1 MSGAPS
7 LINPGTSKYSISNP
21 IRVLVVDDAALMRKL
36 VTELMEEIPDIVV
49 VGTAKDP
56 FDARDKIKKL
66 DPDVLTLD
74 VEMPKMDGITF
85 LENLMRLRPMP
96 VVMLSTLTEKGSD
109 VTLRA
114 LALGAT
120 GFVPKPTVDV
130 EKSLEQKVG
139 ELVWEIRKAAACGD
153 DIRRSRQK
161 MMPKTPPKPTTAQF
175 EPGQKIA
182 GGPSTHL
189 IAIGASTGG
198 TEAIFD
204 VLKGIRPG
212 SPGIVI
218 TQHIPVN
225 FSRSFA
231 ARMNINTALHVHE
244 AEDGMT
250 VRDGHAY
257 IAPGDRHL
265 KIVRDGPG
273 FSCRL
278 DDGPRVQLHK
288 PSVDFMFNTV
298 AEIAGQKA
306 VGVILTGMGC
316 DGAEGLKKM
325 RDAGAYTV
333 AQDEQSCIVY
343 GMPRAAVELQAVHS
357 IRGLHDIA
365 ADINSRFFRSTAVA
379 NG

>member
-1 MSGAPS
+1 MASTQS
-7 LINPGTSKYSISNP
+7 LTNPGTGKFSANDP

-36 VTELMEEIPDIVV
+36 LSDLLSDIPDIQV

-56 FDARDKIKKL
+56 FDAREKIKKL
-66 DPDVLTLD
+66 DPHVLTLD

-96 VVMLSTLTEKGSD
+96 VVMVSTLTEKGSD

-114 LALGAT
+114 LSLGAA

-130 EKSLEQKVG
+130 AKSLEDKVG
-139 ELVWEIRKAAACGD
+139 ELVWEIRKAAASGD

-161 MMPKTPPKPTTAQF
+161 VMPKATAKPAATRYDTK
-175 EPGQKIA
+175 QKIA
-182 GGPSTHL
+182 GSPSTYL

-231 ARMNINTALHVHE
+231 KRMDATTALHVHE
-244 AEDGMT
+244 AEDGM
-250 VRDGHAY
+250 VIRDGHAY

-265 KIVRDGPG
+265 KVVRDGPG
-273 FSCRL
+273 FKCQL

-288 PSVDFMFNTV
+288 PSVDFMFASV
-298 AEIAGQKA
+298 AETAGRKA
-306 VGVILTGMGC
+306 VGVILTGMGR
-316 DGAEGLKKM
+316 DGAKGLKQM
-325 RDAGAYTV
+325 RDAGAYTI
-333 AQDEQSCIVY
+333 AQDEESCIVY
-343 GMPRAAVELQAVHS
+343 GMPKAAVDMQAVHS
-357 IRGLHDIA
+357 IRTLHDIA
-365 ADINSRFFRSTAVA
+365 PDVITRFAPGAAVA
-379 NG
+379 SA